1 MRFLHTRTGRFCW
14 VDDPK
19 ETAFAI
25 LSHVWITN
33 PPPPGEVPEQSY
45 EEVLRIAQITL
56 PDKDSSIL
64 PMLHREIQKF
74 CEVALKD
81 GFDLCWLRSSFTLCI
96 PHRHTGLEV
105 ALQRD
110 ENIHKSLKEV
120 SQFFEFTVAKTGT
133 AVEPSTPV
141 IHTLRLTLARDFSED
156 RRNRLEAYILSIKIL
171 PHNSEADAP
180 PRPGSTAPIP
190 VASPAPTSIAAD
202 THLLAASSISTAA
215 VAPAAPAGFTTP
227 VAPATAPIPATSPI
241 FATSPD
247 PATPVPLPPPGSS
260 SSSHVDATSSAI
272 LATLQLRLWAFL

>member
-19 ETAFAI
+19 ETPFAI
-25 LSHVWITN
+25 LSHVWIKN

-64 PMLHREIQKF
+64 PMLHRKIQKF

-120 SQFFEFTVAKTGT
+120 SQFFEVRLSKWSRQALERAGYRIVLPRRGEDPDIT
-133 AVEPSTPV
+133 PS
-141 IHTLRLTLARDFSED
+141 S
-156 RRNRLEAYILSIKIL
+156 RNRAISGVEKTEDGL
-171 PHNSEADAP
+171 PSQ
-180 PRPGSTAPIP
+180 
-190 VASPAPTSIAAD
+190 V
-202 THLLAASSISTAA
+202 HLRSGKVTR
-215 VAPAAPAGFTTP
+215 
-227 VAPATAPIPATSPI
+227 
-241 FATSPD
+241 
-247 PATPVPLPPPGSS
+247 SS
-260 SSSHVDATSSAI
+260 SAWGVAAARTDVRQGCLSWEW
-272 LATLQLRLWAFL
+272 R